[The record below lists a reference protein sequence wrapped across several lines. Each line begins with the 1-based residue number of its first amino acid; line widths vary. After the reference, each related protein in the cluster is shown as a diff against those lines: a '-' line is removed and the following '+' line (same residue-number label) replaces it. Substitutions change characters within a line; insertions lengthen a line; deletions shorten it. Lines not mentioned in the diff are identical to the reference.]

1 MKIPKNHK
9 NSSYAIK
16 RDSPSQP
23 VGGTIVNSGNN
34 EDNQLK

>member
-1 MKIPKNHK
+1 MKIPKNYK

-23 VGGTIVNSGNN
+23 VGGTIVNSGNK